1 MRQEKVPNSKV
12 HNCWNQIGIWGD
24 RSCPELKKHI
34 HCQNCPVYSSMG
46 RSLLEREVPQ
56 AYVDE
61 WTDLLSK
68 EKSEKSLEATN
79 QVASIQTITVGIFRL
94 GQEWLA
100 LSAQLIKEV
109 MPISTIHILPHRSNN
124 IFLGLVNLRGEV
136 QICVSL
142 KEFLGIEIADGDQ
155 QNISPVIYDRMVV
168 VEKFGNRW
176 VFPVDEI
183 YGMHRIHP
191 MELGNVPATLSKMP
205 ENYTQGIF
213 NWRNQKVSYLD
224 DELLFYAL
232 SKKVL

>member
-1 MRQEKVPNSKV
+1 MRVEEIPNSKV
-12 HNCWNQIGIWGD
+12 HNCWNQIGIAGD
-24 RSCPELKKHI
+24 RSCPELKTYI
-34 HCQNCPVYSSMG
+34 HCQNCPVYSSAG

-56 AYVDE
+56 AYIDE
-61 WTDLLSK
+61 WTNLLSK
-68 EKSEKSLEATN
+68 EKSEKSLEADN
-79 QVASIQTITVGIFRL
+79 RIVSLETITVSIFRL
-94 GQEWLA
+94 GEEWLA
-100 LSAQLIKEV
+100 LSAQLIQEV
-109 MPISTIHILPHRSNN
+109 MPISPTHILPHRSNN

-142 KEFLGIEIADGDQ
+142 KEFLGIETADGDR
-155 QNISPVIYDRMVV
+155 QNISHVIYERMVV

-183 YGMHRIHP
+183 YGMQRIHP

-205 ENYTQGIF
+205 ENYTQGLF